1 MIRYVRLILSPYI
14 RVPIQMPRTAIK
26 RIVATPS
33 AKLFSF
39 GFTGTFLPF
48 LRWYYPATR
57 FPIKIISNP
66 TDKGAITMPAHN
78 AVITIKTEES
88 PDLASLMIMI
98 NNRTNVGRP
107 ITEAYRAMSLIQFI
121 ILFLRQPI
129 DPFNPRPSRPV
140 LLLL

>member
-1 MIRYVRLILSPYI
+1 AILF
-14 RVPIQMPRTAIK
+14 
-26 RIVATPS
+26 
-33 AKLFSF
+33 L
-39 GFTGTFLPF
+39 LPF

-66 TDKGAITMPAHN
+66 THKGAITMPAHN

-121 ILFLRQPI
+121 ILLLRYPVNSF
-129 DPFNPRPSRPV
+129 DPRPSGPV
-140 LLLL
+140 FPFLKT